1 MSNKEEK
8 DIVGCLNKEEDETT
22 TTFTTKQIYE
32 VSVDVDTEELRDKPA
47 GLPEKI

>member
-1 MSNKEEK
+1 MSNRLEK
-8 DIVGCLNKEEDETT
+8 DIGCLNKEEDETT

-32 VSVDVDTEELRDKPA
+32 VFVNVDTEELRDKPA